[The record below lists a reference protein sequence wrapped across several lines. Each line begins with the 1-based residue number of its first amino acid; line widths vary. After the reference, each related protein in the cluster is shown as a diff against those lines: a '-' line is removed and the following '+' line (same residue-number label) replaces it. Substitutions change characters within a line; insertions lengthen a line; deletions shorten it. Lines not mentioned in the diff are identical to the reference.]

1 MSFLPQLGG
10 LLGMNGGA
18 NGTGFSAPTAAPIT
32 PGTDPNQIA
41 TAYGGAQ
48 NSLTSQQALLSAL
61 QGQNGLQNQNQVYGQ
76 LQGIANGTGPNP
88 AQTMLNQATGQNVA
102 NQAALM
108 AGQRGAGANVG
119 LMARQAAQQGAATQ
133 QQAVGQGATMQA
145 QQSLN
150 ALQNAGQMA
159 NTQAGQLISGTNA
172 NTQAQQSEQ
181 QLLQNALASNN
192 QQNVAMQSNLNNT
205 NAQLAGNTM
214 DSQNDLMSNGLSSLP
229 SALGSLGKLFKLFA
243 QGGNV
248 PGIPSIPYAD
258 FFKDWKGMCTGGRA
272 YSSYKTGGSVS
283 GKAKVS
289 GNSYSNDTVK
299 AMLSPGELVV
309 DRNTMQDKG
318 PAGQMA
324 RTLAALIAAK
334 NRGGK

>member
-229 SALGSLGKLFKLFA
+229 SALGSLGKLIFAA

>member
-1 MSFLPQLGG
+1 
-10 LLGMNGGA
+10 
-18 NGTGFSAPTAAPIT
+18 
-32 PGTDPNQIA
+32 
-41 TAYGGAQ
+41 
-48 NSLTSQQALLSAL
+48 
-61 QGQNGLQNQNQVYGQ
+61 
-76 LQGIANGTGPNP
+76 
-88 AQTMLNQATGQNVA
+88 
-102 NQAALM
+102 
-108 AGQRGAGANVG
+108 
-119 LMARQAAQQGAATQ
+119 
-133 QQAVGQGATMQA
+133 
-145 QQSLN
+145 
-150 ALQNAGQMA
+150 
-159 NTQAGQLISGTNA
+159 LI
-172 NTQAQQSEQ
+172 
-181 QLLQNALASNN
+181 
-192 QQNVAMQSNLNNT
+192 
-205 NAQLAGNTM
+205 
-214 DSQNDLMSNGLSSLP
+214 
-229 SALGSLGKLFKLFA
+229 FKA
-243 QGGNV
+243 QGGTV